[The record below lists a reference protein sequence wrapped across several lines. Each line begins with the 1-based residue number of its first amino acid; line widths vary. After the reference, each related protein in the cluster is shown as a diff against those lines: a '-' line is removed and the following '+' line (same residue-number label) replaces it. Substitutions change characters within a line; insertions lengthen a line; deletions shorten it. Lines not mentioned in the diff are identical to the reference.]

1 MYFEKHHKMQD
12 FNLKTSKNQKQT
24 DYGSNRAH
32 LARRFQ
38 YKTRSPKIFLSQNLY
53 FSTEKHEKNPPKN
66 DFSTPK
72 TENFF

>member
-1 MYFEKHHKMQD
+1 MYFEKRHKMQD
-12 FNLKTSKNQKQT
+12 FNLETSKNQQQT

-38 YKTRSPKIFLSQNLY
+38 YKTRSPKIFLPQNLY
-53 FSTEKHEKNPPKN
+53 FFHRKARKNPPKN

-72 TENFF
+72 TENVV